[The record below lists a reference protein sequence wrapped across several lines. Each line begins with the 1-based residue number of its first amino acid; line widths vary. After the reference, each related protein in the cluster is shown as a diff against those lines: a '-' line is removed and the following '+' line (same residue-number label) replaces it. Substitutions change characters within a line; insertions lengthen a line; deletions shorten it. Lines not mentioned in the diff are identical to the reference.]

1 MLCTFVQTFRGAVAV
16 NAKAEKNPH
25 NLIRVIP
32 AKGKSVESL

>member
-1 MLCTFVQTFRGAVAV
+1 MLRTFVETFRGAVAV

-25 NLIRVIP
+25 NLIQVML